1 MKILFL
7 LIAIFYTNV
16 PANSMRF
23 IERTSKFFSTNHP
36 IYKEYIPLRN
46 IYPGRNYLD
55 TELIRECLRLRS
67 NDLKLF
73 EKEEQLKNSDIP

>member
-46 IYPGRNYLD
+46 IYHGINALN
-55 TELIRECLRLRS
+55 TEHINECLKHRS
-67 NDLKLF
+67 DHFGAF